1 MKRKI
6 QIVVSA
12 TVLAMQLGSPVVAQ
26 QPADL
31 EQLSTIATLLNT
43 NDVAGLRAYLE
54 ANPVLL
60 EGDSELAA
68 LLRRFLAASAD
79 MTTFLAFEEDL
90 SEVFSRIGSIET
102 EEEEP
107 PLEEGSDPGE
117 DPSGGDAGEEEDPD
131 GAGDGDD
138 PGDDDSIY

>member
-6 QIVVSA
+6 QIAVSA
-12 TVLAMQLGSPVVAQ
+12 TILAIQLGSPVVAQ

-60 EGDSELAA
+60 EGESELAA
-68 LLRRFLAASAD
+68 LLRRFMAASTD

-90 SEVFSRIGSIET
+90 SEVFTRIGSIQT
-102 EEEEP
+102 GEEEP
-107 PLEEGSDPGE
+107 PEEGSDPGE
-117 DPSGGDAGEEEDPD
+117 DTPGAGGGAGEDPD

-138 PGDDDSIY
+138 PGDDVSIY